1 MDIMEIKGIIFDY
14 GGTIDSHGDHWSEV
28 IWRGYQDAG
37 IAIDKEEFR
46 KSYVFAERELARVR
60 HILPQHNFLDL
71 LRIKMQL
78 ELGDLAA
85 RGIISAAE
93 AEAKA
98 EPMAIYCYQCARRS
112 CDEARPVIAALAE
125 RYPLMLVS
133 NFYGNV
139 ETVIRDMGLRQYFR
153 GVIESAVV
161 GVRKPDPR
169 IFMLGVVALGLKPE
183 EVLVVGDSFRKDIEP
198 ALSIGCQ
205 VAWLKG
211 KGWTAEEDAQTH
223 PSQISSLAD
232 LLKLVD

>member
-1 MDIMEIKGIIFDY
+1 MMDIMEIKGIIFDY

-78 ELGDLAA
+78 ELGGLAA

-98 EPMAIYCYQCARRS
+98 EPVAIYCS
-112 CDEARPVIAALAE
+112 AALAT
-125 RYPLMLVS
+125 RHAP
-133 NFYGNV
+133 
-139 ETVIRDMGLRQYFR
+139 
-153 GVIESAVV
+153 
-161 GVRKPDPR
+161 
-169 IFMLGVVALGLKPE
+169 
-183 EVLVVGDSFRKDIEP
+183 
-198 ALSIGCQ
+198 
-205 VAWLKG
+205 
-211 KGWTAEEDAQTH
+211 
-223 PSQISSLAD
+223 
-232 LLKLVD
+232 